1 MSGAGLSPPLA
12 KLPIGELDT
21 SNPVNPRLVYPS
33 LLFLKQQQ
41 QIINAITTGPGTGT
55 VTSVGLSL
63 PVPLFSVSGSPVS
76 TTGTLTASLKNQTAN
91 TVWAGPTSGGAATPT
106 FRKLTAADLPAVSST
121 GVFVLGQGNMPMIVA
136 GSGTMG
142 NNGALT
148 LTTALGTTYANAF
161 VWLPAN
167 AISASS
173 VANWYY
179 AIFSSATAATVYNNT
194 YGGGTPAIPG
204 SPTPFVTTGPGAY
217 TGASTAQTAYSLS
230 IAGNTINLNGG
241 LRVSLAGS
249 YTNTAANKTFVLT
262 YGGTAFGSAVVTT
275 TTTLATVWGFKNTG
289 ILTAQTGLTAPNAT
303 PYGTGTTTFDRGT
316 IDTSA
321 SQALAVTVTN
331 ATPATNNAVL
341 ENVTV
346 ELLPGV

>member
-1 MSGAGLSPPLA
+1 VATTGTAPPLA
-12 KLPIGELDT
+12 KLPIGELDPG
-21 SNPVNPRLVYPS
+21 NPINPRLVYPT
-33 LLFLKQQQ
+33 LQFLKQQQ
-41 QIINAITTGPGTGT
+41 QLFDAITTGPGTGT

-63 PVPLFSVSGSPVS
+63 PVPLFSISGSPVS
-76 TTGTLTASLKNQTAN
+76 TTGTLTAALKTQTAN
-91 TVWAGPTSGGAATPT
+91 TVWAGPTGGGATAPT

-121 GVFVLGQGNMPMIVA
+121 GILVLGQGNMPMIVA
-136 GSGTMG
+136 GSGSMG

-167 AISASS
+167 AISAGS

-179 AIFSSATAATVYNNT
+179 AIFSSPTAATVYNNT

-217 TGASTAQTAYSLS
+217 TGASASLTAYSLT
-230 IAGNTINLNGG
+230 IGGNTININGG

-249 YTNTAANKTFVLT
+249 YTNTAANKTFALS

-275 TTTLATVWGFKNTG
+275 TTSLATVWGFKNVG
-289 ILTAQTGLTAPNAT
+289 SLTAQVGLTTPNAT
-303 PYGTGTTTFDRGT
+303 PYGTGTTAFDRGT
-316 IDTSA
+316 VDTSA
-321 SQALAVTVTN
+321 SQTLAVTVTN